1 MKKALSCCVFSLLL
15 GGVAHADPTPASA
28 ARVDRTALRRPA
40 VTDPGSRA
48 LTVKPPLKTLAIKG
62 LKPGVS
68 GDEPA
73 IQTLSRLH
81 ASFEPKLGQKL
92 GFGSREDVQAVEVG
106 PALRIFQVGLAA
118 LKTYDGSSA
127 AADLLSETPLVLRL
141 MSLRGQVKSSML
153 LANANGAWRTVQIGD
168 ATRALAIASVTN
180 TLTSARSVAAR
191 DLFLVKVP
199 GLGLDFLAYRSEGS
213 LMLAP
218 LFDSPQYSLQ
228 AGQAVSAEQVFASL
242 VVAARTAP
250 AAGRGAR

>member
-1 MKKALSCCVFSLLL
+1 MKLLVLPGDGIGPEITDATLEVLQAASQKFSL
-15 GGVAHADPTPASA
+15 G
-28 ARVDRTALRRPA
+28 LRFEQRP
-40 VTDPGSRA
+40 
-48 LTVKPPLKTLAIKG
+48 
-62 LKPGVS
+62 
-68 GDEPA
+68 
-73 IQTLSRLH
+73 
-81 ASFEPKLGQKL
+81 
-92 GFGSREDVQAVEVG
+92 
-106 PALRIFQVGLAA
+106 VGLAA